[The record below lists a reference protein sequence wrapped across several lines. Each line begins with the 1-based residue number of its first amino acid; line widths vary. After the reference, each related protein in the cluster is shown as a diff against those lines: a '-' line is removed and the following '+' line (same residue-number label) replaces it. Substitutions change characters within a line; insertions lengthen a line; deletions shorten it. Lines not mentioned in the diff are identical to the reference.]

1 MPRSDT
7 ARPSHRIQQ
16 VLDDFDMLEQYTHLL
31 ETVAVQ
37 HTPSDA
43 WARLPSRPPKNSVV
57 AEKTRQQ
64 LTGSRVRASRQY
76 RARDRARS
84 DQLQVEDLG
93 LRSEDMK
100 GAKLT

>member
-1 MPRSDT
+1 MPSSAT

-16 VLDDFDMLEQYTHLL
+16 VLDDFDALEAYLDL
-31 ETVAVQ
+31 IESAASNYIPAVAWTQ
-37 HTPSDA
+37 
-43 WARLPSRPPKNSVV
+43 LPARPPKNSIV

-64 LTGSRVRASRQY
+64 LTGSRVKASRQY

-84 DQLQVEDLG
+84 DQIQVEDLG
-93 LRSEDMK
+93 LRPEDMK